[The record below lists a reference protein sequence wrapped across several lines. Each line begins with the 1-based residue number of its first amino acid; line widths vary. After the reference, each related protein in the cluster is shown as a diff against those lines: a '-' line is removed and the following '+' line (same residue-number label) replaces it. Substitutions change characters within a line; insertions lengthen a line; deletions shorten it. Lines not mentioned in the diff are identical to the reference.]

1 MIELRSFYK
10 KLEAL
15 LNIIFQEKSG
25 ADYLHSIL
33 VELEKGFG
41 EAIKIKNG
49 RIYEQQDKEFL
60 LVYTSEE
67 EIGKSNFPETLPAET
82 KALRRVQRYGT
93 YIFDNPEI
101 NIETFANDREHY
113 SIPAAFAVNR
123 QNTKYIF
130 IYDLLSGWNREE
142 IEFCFNT
149 VREAL
154 NNRLFADGYEYD
166 LQQAANIQ
174 KSLLIDKLPKVAGFD
189 MALRSEAAELVI
201 GDLYDFYTHDKAFF
215 GVCIGDACGHGLP
228 AALLVRDVV
237 TGLRMGLEKEMKLAH
252 TIKKLNRV
260 IHRSNYST
268 RYVSLF
274 CCEIENDGN
283 VLYINAGHPPAFIVN
298 KDRVHQLPATGIT
311 LGYMPEIDL
320 HRGYARLDP
329 GNLLVMYS
337 DGITERQDK
346 NGSEFGLSGLQELII
361 KEQKRKSEELVE
373 MVFDVL
379 YTYGDHQPWQDDTTL
394 IIIKRD

>member
-10 KLEAL
+10 KLDGV
-15 LNIIFQEKSG
+15 LNVIFQEKSG
-25 ADYLHSIL
+25 SDYLYSIL
-33 VELEKGFG
+33 VELENVFG
-41 EAIKIKNG
+41 DAIKIKNG
-49 RIYEQQDKEFL
+49 RIYEQQDREYL
-60 LVYTSEE
+60 LVFTNAEKGKKADLP
-67 EIGKSNFPETLPAET
+67 EILPADT
-82 KALRRVQRYGT
+82 RVIRKVLRYGT
-93 YIFDNPEI
+93 YIFDNPEVNVDTLI
-101 NIETFANDREHY
+101 NNSDSY
-113 SIPAAFAVNR
+113 SIPAAFTVKR
-123 QNTKYIF
+123 QNINYIF
-130 IYDLLSGWNREE
+130 VYDLQPEWHREE

-166 LQQAANIQ
+166 LKQAANIQ
-174 KSLLIDKLPKVAGFD
+174 KSLLIDQLPKVNGFD

-201 GDLYDFYTHDKAFF
+201 GDLYDFYSHDQAFF

-237 TGLRMGLEKEMKLAH
+237 TGLRMGLEKDMKLVH

-268 RYVSLF
+268 RYISLF

-283 VLYINAGHPPAFIVN
+283 ILYVNAGHPPALII
-298 KDRVHQLPATGIT
+298 DQERVHQLPATGIT
-311 LGYMPEIDL
+311 LGYLPEIEL
-320 HRGYARLDP
+320 HRGYARINP

-337 DGITERQDK
+337 DGITERMNQD
-346 NGSEFGLSGLQELII
+346 STEFGLDYLQKLII
-361 KEQKRKSEELVE
+361 KEQKRKSQELVD

-394 IIIKRD
+394 IIVKRD

>member
-1 MIELRSFYK
+1 MIELRTFYK
-10 KLEAL
+10 KLDAI
-15 LNIIFQEKSG
+15 LNIIFQEISG
-25 ADYLHSIL
+25 ADFLHSVL
-33 VELEKGFG
+33 VELEKVFG

-49 RIYEQQDKEFL
+49 RIYEQQDREYL
-60 LVYTSEE
+60 LIYTCEDGS
-67 EIGKSNFPETLPAET
+67 GKIIVPETLPADT
-82 KALRRVQRYGT
+82 RAIRKVLRYGT
-93 YIFDNPEI
+93 YIFDDPEI
-101 NIETFANDREHY
+101 SLDPGANKKDQY
-113 SIPAAFAVNR
+113 SIPAAFTINR
-123 QNTKYIF
+123 RDAKYIF
-130 IYDLLSGWNREE
+130 VYDLQAGWNREE

-166 LQQAANIQ
+166 LKQAANIQ
-174 KSLLIDKLPKVAGFD
+174 KSLLIDHLPEVAGFD
-189 MALRSEAAELVI
+189 LALKSEAAELVI
-201 GDLYDFYTHDKAFF
+201 GDLYDFYKHDNAFF

-252 TIKKLNRV
+252 TVKKLNRV

-283 VLYINAGHPPAFIVN
+283 VLYINAGHPPALIIDN
-298 KDRVHQLPATGIT
+298 DRAHQLPATGIT
-311 LGYMPEIDL
+311 LGYLPEIDL
-320 HRGYARLDP
+320 HRGYARLNP

-337 DGITERQDK
+337 DGITERMNQ
-346 NGSEFGLSGLQELII
+346 NGTEFGLEGLQGLII
-361 KEQKRKSEELVE
+361 KEQKRKSQELVD

>member
-1 MIELRSFYK
+1 MIELRTFYK
-10 KLEAL
+10 KLDTI
-15 LNIIFQEKSG
+15 LNIIFQEESG

-33 VELEKGFG
+33 VELEREFG

-49 RIYEQQDKEFL
+49 RIYEQQDQEYL
-60 LVYTSEE
+60 LVYTYDGDIANS
-67 EIGKSNFPETLPAET
+67 KFPETLPAET
-82 KALRRVQRYGT
+82 KAIRKVLRYGT

-101 NIETFANDREHY
+101 DVETLALNHEQY

-123 QNTKYIF
+123 QQTKYIF
-130 IYDLLSGWNREE
+130 VYDLLADWNREE

-154 NNRLFADGYEYD
+154 NNRLFAEGYQYD
-166 LQQAANIQ
+166 LNQAANIQ
-174 KSLLIDKLPKVAGFD
+174 KSLLIDKLPAIDNFD
-189 MALRSEAAELVI
+189 MALKSEAAELVI
-201 GDLYDFYTHDKAFF
+201 GDLYDFYSHDNTFF

-237 TGLRMGLEKEMKLAH
+237 TGLRMGLERDMKMVH

-283 VLYINAGHPPAFIVN
+283 VLYVNAGHPPAFIID
-298 KDRVHQLPATGIT
+298 KERIHQLPATGIT

-329 GNLLVMYS
+329 GNLIVMYS
-337 DGITERQDK
+337 DGITERRDQK
-346 NGSEFGLSGLQELII
+346 GVEFGLKRLQDLII
-361 KEQKRKSEELVE
+361 KEQKRKAQELVD
-373 MVFDVL
+373 MIFDVL
-379 YTYGDHQPWQDDTTL
+379 YTYGDHQAWQDDTTL
-394 IIIKRD
+394 IIIKRN